1 MKGLRALA
9 SGTIVLAAICVVPA
23 VSAAQDSGMPADT
36 ATTTTAPGPAA
47 SPPDTGSPPP
57 TQPDKEPADSGND
70 QAGPQTLSET
80 PAPPTTTTVS
90 ARRSGA
96 HKASSTSVTIQDFF
110 FSPGTVTVDVGDT
123 VTWRNSGQAPHNAT
137 ASDGSFKTPDLN
149 NGQSGSHTFSS
160 PGTFSY
166 ICTIHPFMRGTVR
179 VLSASG
185 SGGGGGASSSSSGT
199 SESSAVAS
207 PDAAGNSNTLPM
219 TGLAVGAL
227 ALTGL
232 ALLASGL
239 LTRWAGSARRRLSLF

>member
-90 ARRSGA
+90 ARA
-96 HKASSTSVTIQDFF
+96 A
-110 FSPGTVTVDVGDT
+110 
-123 VTWRNSGQAPHNAT
+123 AP
-137 ASDGSFKTPDLN
+137 
-149 NGQSGSHTFSS
+149 
-160 PGTFSY
+160 
-166 ICTIHPFMRGTVR
+166 
-179 VLSASG
+179 
-185 SGGGGGASSSSSGT
+185 
-199 SESSAVAS
+199 
-207 PDAAGNSNTLPM
+207 
-219 TGLAVGAL
+219 
-227 ALTGL
+227 
-232 ALLASGL
+232 
-239 LTRWAGSARRRLSLF
+239 TRPPRRA